1 MKKIL
6 LSIALFATMTYADDI
21 MKIDTN
27 VVCNAKKNGAEKVL
41 ALAEKYNPI
50 AVKKGLEFKRLG
62 VKNSAAIKAIKAA
75 IKAKKKEVVVEVKKK
90 GKVKKQKFALDYA
103 ATRACKFAIVALQYD
118 KEAETTYRAA
128 IPGDGFKY

>member
-1 MKKIL
+1 MKKVL
-6 LSIALFATMTYADDI
+6 LTVAACATLTYAGDI
-21 MKIDTN
+21 MKIDTKA
-27 VVCNAKKNGAEKVL
+27 VCDVKKNGVDKVL
-41 ALAEKYNPI
+41 ALAEKYNPM
-50 AVKKGLEFKRLG
+50 AVKKGVEFKRLG
-62 VKNSAAIKAIKAA
+62 VKNSTAIKAIKAA

-128 IPGDGFKY
+128 IPGDGYKF